1 MLSALVA
8 VMSLGIIL
16 LIVAGFIIGA
26 LRKHRRQHSTLAQ
39 ATWAQIPTHP
49 LDRHVTVVL
58 YMQDGIVVDIEKP
71 TSPPVIT
78 VPHSWYKR
86 YRIVL
91 SLGFLLMLVITLC
104 VQTNLAG
111 GTLRNLGIN
120 LLGSSQVD
128 DLQTASHSS
137 MYDNHNA
144 SKRLVR
150 ISQLDPA
157 QYRSSAEYSTWAYS
171 ACSTAAMTE
180 VFNAYG
186 YHLRITDVLKV
197 EAQIGM
203 ITPALGLVDPSGIT
217 RTATYFGFHTNWG
230 TSWNINQL
238 INTANSGKP
247 VIIDFPPDRYA
258 GGHLLVVTGGDAN
271 YVYLADSSSW
281 NHQQLTHAQ
290 FLQWWAGYAAVVTP
304 R

>member
-1 MLSALVA
+1 MLSAVVA

-16 LIVAGFIIGA
+16 LIVAGFILVA
-26 LRKHRRQHSTLAQ
+26 VRMYRRQYFTPAQ
-39 ATWAQIPTHP
+39 ATRAQIPTHP
-49 LDRHVTVVL
+49 LDRHVTAVL

-71 TSPPVIT
+71 KSQPLFT
-78 VPHSWYKR
+78 VPQAWYKR

-104 VQTNLAG
+104 VQTNLGG
-111 GTLRNLGIN
+111 GTLRNLGIH
-120 LLGSSQVD
+120 LLGSSQAD

-137 MYDNHNA
+137 LYDSYNA

-157 QYRSSAEYSTWAYS
+157 QYNSSAEYNTWAYA

-186 YHLRITDVLKV
+186 YHLHITDVLKV

-203 ITPALGLVDPSGIT
+203 ITPSLGLVDPSGIA
-217 RTATYFGFHTNWG
+217 RTATYFGFHTNWS

-247 VIIDFPPDRYA
+247 VIVDFPPDRYA

-281 NHQQLTHAQ
+281 NHQELTHAQ
-290 FLQWWAGYAAVVTP
+290 FMQWWAGYAAVVTP

>member
-1 MLSALVA
+1 MLSAVVA

-16 LIVAGFIIGA
+16 LIVAGFILGA
-26 LRKHRRQHSTLAQ
+26 VRMYRRQYSMPAQ
-39 ATWAQIPTHP
+39 ATRAQIPTHP
-49 LDRHVTVVL
+49 LDRHVTAVL

-71 TSPPVIT
+71 KSQPFFTL
-78 VPHSWYKR
+78 PHSWYKR

-91 SLGFLLMLVITLC
+91 SLGFLLMLAITLC

-120 LLGSSQVD
+120 LLGSSQAD
-128 DLQTASHSS
+128 GLQTASHSS
-137 MYDNHNA
+137 LYDSYNA

-157 QYRSSAEYSTWAYS
+157 QYNSSAEYNTWAYS

-186 YHLRITDVLKV
+186 HHLHITDVLKV

-203 ITPALGLVDPSGIT
+203 ITPSLGLVDPSGIA
-217 RTATYFGFHTNWG
+217 RTATYFGFQTNWG

-247 VIIDFPPDRYA
+247 VIVDFPPDRYA
-258 GGHLLVVTGGDAN
+258 GGHLLVVIGGDAN
-271 YVYLADSSSW
+271 YVYLADSSAW
-281 NHQQLTHAQ
+281 NHQALTHAQ
-290 FLQWWAGYAAVVTP
+290 FMQWWAGYAAVVTP

>member
-1 MLSALVA
+1 MLPAVVA

-16 LIVAGFIIGA
+16 LIVAGFILSA
-26 LRKHRRQHSTLAQ
+26 VRVYRRRQYSTPAQ

-49 LDRHVTVVL
+49 LDRHVTAVL

-71 TSPPVIT
+71 KSQPLFT

-91 SLGFLLMLVITLC
+91 SLGFLLMLAITLC

-137 MYDNHNA
+137 LYDSHNA

-157 QYRSSAEYSTWAYS
+157 QYNSSAEYNTWAYS

-186 YHLRITDVLKV
+186 YHLHITDVLKV

-203 ITPALGLVDPSGIT
+203 ITPSLGLVDPSGIA
-217 RTATYFGFHTNWG
+217 RTATYFGFQTNWG

-247 VIIDFPPDRYA
+247 VIVDFPPDRYA
-258 GGHLLVVTGGDAN
+258 GGHLLVVIGGDAN
-271 YVYLADSSSW
+271 YVYLADSSAW
-281 NHQQLTHAQ
+281 NHQALTHAQ
-290 FLQWWAGYAAVVTP
+290 FMQGGQATL
-304 R
+304 RL